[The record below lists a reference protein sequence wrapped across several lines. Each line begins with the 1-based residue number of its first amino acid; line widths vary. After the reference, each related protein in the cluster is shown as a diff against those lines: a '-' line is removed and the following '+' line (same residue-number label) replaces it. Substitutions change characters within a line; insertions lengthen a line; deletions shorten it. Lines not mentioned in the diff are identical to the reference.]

1 MIGNMNV
8 FEKKKLQQTNSDIRQ
23 VGLGL
28 LITKELG
35 WTIYRSIIIC
45 LFVCCCARFLSANAH
60 LRSLSLK
67 TRKLT
72 CREIK

>member
-35 WTIYRSIIIC
+35 
-45 LFVCCCARFLSANAH
+45 
-60 LRSLSLK
+60 
-67 TRKLT
+67 
-72 CREIK
+72 